1 MNIPPQTPP
10 DTQADGAAGSAG
22 AGRLA
27 DALRAAITRE
37 LLRAYHF
44 INSSHFRSALVAPT
58 LGLHDSERNLGLWQ
72 VHTRTLLI
80 SERLVFDKPWS
91 IVLEVL
97 KHEMA
102 HQYVHEILGQRD
114 ETAHGPAFQ
123 AVCARLGIDATAV
136 GIKPAPGG
144 GLAAEP
150 PEQDDQSRLLRRVAR
165 LLALAQSHNPHEAEA
180 AMHEAQR
187 LMLKHNIDRQHVE
200 PGHPAAQRRRYG
212 FRQLGTPKGRTDEAQ
227 RLLAMLLGRYFFVEA
242 IWVPS
247 YDPRRD
253 RRGSVLEICGSEDNL
268 EMAAYVHDFLTH
280 TAERLWVEH
289 KQAAGIR
296 GDRERRT
303 YLAGVML
310 GFAERLADK
319 ERAHQ
324 VEGLVWAGDPG
335 LRDYFRRRYP
345 HVRRVQQKGQPRTQA
360 RAAGKKAGR
369 EIILSRPLRSGSSG
383 GGPRAALP
391 GRRED

>member
-1 MNIPPQTPP
+1 MSVT
-10 DTQADGAAGSAG
+10 ADKMHLSAELES
-22 AGRLA
+22 A
-27 DALRAAITRE
+27 
-37 LLRAYHF
+37 LLRQL
-44 INSSHFRSALVAPT
+44 LVEWRNFNQTYFKGKLVPPVLQLSEGGT
-58 LGLHDSERNLGLWQ
+58 QLGCWTQQS
-72 VHTRTLLI
+72 RTLEL
-80 SERLVFDKPWS
+80 SRKLVLEQPWG
-91 IVLEVL
+91 VVMEVL